1 VSINWAGKPLR
12 TSDAMLSCIRG
23 TTTETGLKVKAFLLD
38 QHYENGVKFSEHEKK
53 ALNLERHE
61 TCLQ

>member
-1 VSINWAGKPLR
+1 
-12 TSDAMLSCIRG
+12 MLSCIRG

-38 QHYENGVKFSEHEKK
+38 QHYGNGVKFSEHEKK